1 MDLPGVYSI
10 FNNLWKDCQSCY
22 IISDTHFK
30 DHDLIHAYEDRPNDE
45 ELVKLINSKVGR
57 EDVLIHL
64 GDVGDINYIHK
75 LKGKIKI
82 LICGN
87 HDQGASYYKRQIWKK
102 KFDKEKYSRQE
113 ALSIMKELYPNC
125 SYLVFTGPLMIS
137 SKLIL
142 SHEPIDC
149 AGWAFNLHGHIHARS
164 HKNDECHYN
173 VCADCHD
180 YLPLNLNQF
189 LKSGALSKVSSVHRQ
204 TIDEATAR
212 CKKRGY
218 RLTSPK
224 NK

>member
-1 MDLPGVYSI
+1 MRKEDLLKM
-10 FNNLWKDCQSCY
+10 NNYYNIDTNAHYFVPMRPRSC
-22 IISDTHFK
+22 ISGFISFVSSSDPEYFIECEVQPYDIEGIDYKCYLVPVT
-30 DHDLIHAYEDRPNDE
+30 E
-45 ELVKLINSKVGR
+45 ECKYNFGR
-57 EDVLIHL
+57 EEFYSCDFKSLL
-64 GDVGDINYIHK
+64 E
-75 LKGKIKI
+75 KGRIIKKEI
-82 LICGN
+82 TRGN
-87 HDQGASYYKRQIWKK
+87 EPNSL
-102 KFDKEKYSRQE
+102 FDYWEVCADNRLFDEVYE
-113 ALSIMKELYPNC
+113 
-125 SYLVFTGPLMIS
+125 GPVMIS
-137 SKLIL
+137 PKLVL

-173 VCADCHD
+173 VCADCHN

-189 LKSGALSKVSSVHRQ
+189 LKSGALSKISSIHRQ